1 MVREPAIV
9 GFGLCHVILSCR
21 LIVENLLVAMAFC

>member
-1 MVREPAIV
+1 MVRDPAIV
-9 GFGLCHVILSCR
+9 GFGLCLVILSCR